1 MYYKGLIKPQEQ
13 SMTVT
18 KADIAQKIA
27 NDCGFMRNQATEVLE
42 KLLDIM
48 KQSLISGEDV
58 MVSGFGKWQV
68 KSKSARRGRN
78 PQTGEPLI
86 LDARRVVTWNYSPV
100 LKKAVNV
107 TEKGSKR

>member
-1 MYYKGLIKPQEQ
+1 
-13 SMTVT
+13 MTLT

-27 NDCGFMRNQATEVLE
+27 DDCGFMRNEAAEVLE

-58 MVSGFGKWQV
+58 MISGFGKWTV

-86 LDARRVVTWNYSPV
+86 LDARRVVTWSYSPV
-100 LKKAVNV
+100 LKKAVNGNS
-107 TEKGSKR
+107 KGLKR